1 MRTWL
6 GVSPPS
12 FPDSVFVVNS
22 RCGLPFQVFL
32 VDLPWGSVL
41 KSGVPALRIVPEF
54 DVPTEPIVF
63 LDDTNVRLLGE
74 LHANP
79 RITMSALGRRVG
91 MSPPAV
97 TERVQR
103 LEQAGV
109 ILGHRLD
116 VDPAALGLPVT
127 PFVPIRP
134 APGQLPKIAELA
146 RRLGQVS
153 ACHRIT
159 GEHCF
164 LVKVHAASVL
174 DLEELLDPFLA
185 YGQTVSSIVAS
196 TPVSPRPLPLPGN
209 DVQD

>member
-109 ILGHRLD
+109 ILGYRLA
-116 VDPAALGLPVT
+116 VDPPSLGLPVT
-127 PFVPIRP
+127 ALRPTPPPP
-134 APGQLPKIAELA
+134 APLPPLA
-146 RRLGQVS
+146 KL
-153 ACHRIT
+153 
-159 GEHCF
+159 
-164 LVKVHAASVL
+164 
-174 DLEELLDPFLA
+174 
-185 YGQTVSSIVAS
+185 
-196 TPVSPRPLPLPGN
+196 
-209 DVQD
+209 